1 MAVMPCYCKSNWT
14 FKTILSI
21 WLSAGFDWLC
31 HCLSRIAMT
40 IKPAPH
46 QLSRADFIA
55 AFGGIYAHSPWV
67 AERLFDAGLPPND
80 ADPAS
85 LARRMAEIVD
95 AAGYDKQMTLL
106 CAHPELAGKLAI
118 AGSLTAES
126 TAEQA
131 SAKLDQCNAEEFA
144 AFHDLNNRYGKKFGH
159 PFIIAVR
166 GLDRATI
173 LAAFGKRVAHSA
185 ETEFANTLSEVHKI
199 ARLRLEQLSAE

>member
-1 MAVMPCYCKSNWT
+1 MAVMHCYCKSNWT
-14 FKTILSI
+14 FNRILSI
-21 WLSAGFDWLC
+21 WRCAGFDRLGY
-31 HCLSRIAMT
+31 CLNRIIMT

-46 QLSRADFIA
+46 RLSRADFIV
-55 AFGGIYAHSPWV
+55 AFGGIYEHSPWV
-67 AERLFDAGLPPND
+67 AERLFDAGLSAHD
-80 ADPAS
+80 ANPVN

-95 AAGYDKQMTLL
+95 AAGYDKQMALL

-118 AGSLTAES
+118 AGSLTAKS

-144 AFHDLNNRYGKKFGH
+144 AFQDLNDRYGKKFGH

-173 LAAFGKRVAHSA
+173 LAAFGKRVAQSA
-185 ETEFANTLSEVHKI
+185 ETEFATALGEVHKI

>member
-1 MAVMPCYCKSNWT
+1 MRCYCNSNWT
-14 FKTILSI
+14 FKRILSI
-21 WLSAGFDWLC
+21 WICAVFVRLC
-31 HCLSRIAMT
+31 NCLNRIAMA

-46 QLSRADFIA
+46 HLSRADFIA
-55 AFGGIYAHSPWV
+55 AFGGIYEHSPWV
-67 AERLFDAGLPPND
+67 AERLFDAGLTAHD
-80 ADPAS
+80 AD

-95 AAGYDKQMTLL
+95 AAGYDKQMALL

-131 SAKLDQCNAEEFA
+131 SAKLDQCNAEELA
-144 AFHDLNNRYGKKFGH
+144 AFQDLNDRYGKKFSH

-185 ETEFANTLSEVHKI
+185 ETEFAAALGEVHKI

>member
-1 MAVMPCYCKSNWT
+1 MA
-14 FKTILSI
+14 
-21 WLSAGFDWLC
+21 
-31 HCLSRIAMT
+31 

-46 QLSRADFIA
+46 LLSRADFIA
-55 AFGGIYAHSPWV
+55 AFGGIYEHSPWV
-67 AERLFDAGLPPND
+67 AERLFDAGLTAHD
-80 ADPAS
+80 ADLAS

-95 AAGYDKQMTLL
+95 AAGYDKQMALL

-144 AFHDLNNRYGKKFGH
+144 AFQDLNDRYGKNFGH

-173 LAAFGKRVAHSA
+173 LAAFGKRVAYSA
-185 ETEFANTLSEVHKI
+185 ETEFATALGEVHKI
-199 ARLRLEQLSAE
+199 AQLRLEQLSAE

>member
-1 MAVMPCYCKSNWT
+1 MHCYCKSNWT
-14 FKTILSI
+14 FTRVLSI
-21 WLSAGFDWLC
+21 WASAGFNWLW
-31 HCLSRIAMT
+31 HPLNRIAMT

-46 QLSRADFIA
+46 HLSRADFIA
-55 AFGGIYAHSPWV
+55 AFGGIYEHSPWV
-67 AERLFDAGLPPND
+67 AERLFHAGLTAHD

-95 AAGYDKQMTLL
+95 AAGYEKQMALL

-126 TAEQA
+126 TIEQA

-144 AFHDLNNRYGKKFGH
+144 AFQDLNDRYGKKFGH

-185 ETEFANTLSEVHKI
+185 ETEFANTLGEVHKI

>member
-1 MAVMPCYCKSNWT
+1 
-14 FKTILSI
+14 
-21 WLSAGFDWLC
+21 
-31 HCLSRIAMT
+31 MT

-46 QLSRADFIA
+46 RLSRADFIA
-55 AFGGIYAHSPWV
+55 AFGGIYEHSPWV
-67 AERLFDAGLPPND
+67 AERLFDAGLSAHD
-80 ADPAS
+80 ADPAN

-95 AAGYDKQMTLL
+95 AAGYDKQMALL

-144 AFHDLNNRYGKKFGH
+144 AFQDLNDRYGKKFGH

-173 LAAFGKRVAHSA
+173 LAAFGKRVAQSA
-185 ETEFANTLSEVHKI
+185 KTEFATALGEVHKI
-199 ARLRLEQLSAE
+199 ARLRLEELSAK

>member
-14 FKTILSI
+14 FKRILSI
-21 WLSAGFDWLC
+21 CRCAGFGRLY
-31 HCLSRIAMT
+31 HCLNRKIMA

-46 QLSRADFIA
+46 LLSRDDFIA
-55 AFGGIYAHSPWV
+55 AFAGIYEHSPWV
-67 AERLFDAGLPPND
+67 AERLFDAGLSAHD
-80 ADPAS
+80 ANPTN

-95 AAGYDKQMTLL
+95 AAGYDKQMALL

-126 TAEQA
+126 TIEQA

-144 AFHDLNNRYGKKFGH
+144 AFQDLNDRYGKKFGH

-166 GLDRATI
+166 GLNRATI

-185 ETEFANTLSEVHKI
+185 ETEFANTLGEVHKI

>member
-1 MAVMPCYCKSNWT
+1 MHCYCKSNWT
-14 FKTILSI
+14 FKRVLSI
-21 WLSAGFDWLC
+21 WVSAGFNWLC
-31 HCLSRIAMT
+31 HHLNRIAMT

-46 QLSRADFIA
+46 HLSRADFIA
-55 AFGGIYAHSPWV
+55 AFGGIYEHSPWV
-67 AERLFDAGLPPND
+67 AERLFDVGLSAHD
-80 ADPAS
+80 ADPTN

-95 AAGYDKQMTLL
+95 AAGYDKQMALL

-144 AFHDLNNRYGKKFGH
+144 AFQDLNDCYGKKFGH

-173 LAAFGKRVAHSA
+173 LAAFCKRVAQSA
-185 ETEFANTLSEVHKI
+185 DTEFAP
-199 ARLRLEQLSAE
+199 RLAKCIKLRSFG